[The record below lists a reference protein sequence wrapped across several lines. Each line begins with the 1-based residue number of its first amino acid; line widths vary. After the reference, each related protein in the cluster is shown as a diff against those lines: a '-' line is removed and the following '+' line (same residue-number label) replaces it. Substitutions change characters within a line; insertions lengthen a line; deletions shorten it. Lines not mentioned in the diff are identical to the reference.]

1 MSDAPAPTVAAP
13 ALRTFTR
20 IRELR
25 AAVGALKRVGARIAV
40 VPTMGALHDG
50 HLSLAEAARTRADV
64 VVMTL
69 FVNPLQFGPAED
81 LARYPRDLEG
91 DREKARG
98 RGVDFMFAPT
108 VEEMY
113 PAERVV
119 SVVPRGLDER
129 WEGAVRPGH
138 FAGVLTVVTKLLNI
152 VQPDVA
158 VFGRKDLQQAALIR
172 AMVRDLDIP
181 VDVVVA
187 PIVREPDGLAM
198 SSRNAYLS
206 ADERARAV
214 AVPRSLEVVRRL
226 FREGERDTARLE
238 AAGRLVLR
246 EAELP
251 VDYLACV
258 APDSLEPVEVADER
272 TVVQTAVRVG
282 RTRLLDNLVLGEDGP

>member
-1 MSDAPAPTVAAP
+1 MTVARGSM
-13 ALRTFTR
+13 LRTIAR

-25 AAVGALKRVGARIAV
+25 AALGAMKRVGSRIAV

-50 HLSLAEAARTRADV
+50 HLSLVDAARAKADV

-81 LARYPRDLEG
+81 LSRYPRDLEG
-91 DREKARG
+91 DAAKAKARG
-98 RGVDFMFAPT
+98 VDVLFAPA
-108 VEEMY
+108 VDEMY
-113 PAERVV
+113 PGDRVV

-138 FAGVLTVVTKLLNI
+138 FTGVLTVVAKLFNI

-158 VFGRKDLQQAALIR
+158 VFGRKDLQQVALIR

-181 VDVVVA
+181 VELVVA
-187 PIVREPDGLAM
+187 PIVREEDGLAM
-198 SSRNAYLS
+198 SSRNVYLG

-214 AVPRSLEVVRRL
+214 AVPRSLEAVRAR
-226 FREGERDTARLE
+226 FRAGERDAAVLE
-238 AAGRLVLR
+238 GAGRDVLR
-246 EAELP
+246 DAELP
-251 VDYLACV
+251 ADYLACV
-258 APDSLEPVEVADER
+258 HPDTLEPVVTADER

-282 RTRLLDNLVLGEDGP
+282 RTRLLDNLVLGDEGP